1 MLRICTDEFGC
12 DDGGLGWLK
21 SADDTCGGKEPA
33 TTFICPPSGVF
44 TAMLSGVTESTP
56 FDGAVGV
63 TSGKPFAFPVKVKDF
78 FKVEEG
84 SVYGNMFDEK
94 THNPNIKVELKVGG
108 KKNQVKY
115 IIHVGKLTKEHTG
128 VGSDRILF
136 LEDSWAAPDPAWTD
150 AEATL
155 HGRFCLTN
163 VPVQGPGG
171 TSLENLCGV
180 QVLDDAYVV
189 PAEDP
194 ANFCN
199 RFDQAPLLGD
209 IDHDDCPDGLGNKRK
224 WPLTIYLHDACDL
237 PDPGASEAGT
247 MQARTQVERGLRGRR
262 ERDLIPVGTIVG
274 AYAVEEAVAE
284 GGFASLYRAVRLEDE
299 RPVAMKVLHR
309 DLAASPRVQA
319 RFRREAEAIRR
330 LDHPRIVSVLDHGT
344 LTDGR
349 PYLVMEWVEGRPLS
363 DELSAR
369 GRLPWAEVVDLVS
382 QIADALESAHS
393 CGVIHRDLKAENVI
407 VSGQSP
413 RLSAV
418 LVDFGLAK
426 ILADEASSG
435 DVLTTASPMGTPISM
450 APEQILSQVVDT
462 RVDVYA
468 LGVLMFQMAAG
479 RPPFSLPDLAA
490 LLEAHL
496 HAPPPR
502 LSDLVP
508 APPEV
513 DEVIA
518 SCLAKE
524 PAERPSSPGRAAA
537 ALRRAVASGNGASMA
552 VEPVDVLCAAVY
564 VVACPPDGGGSNDTL
579 DRLDDLVEAAR
590 SRLLAAGMTITWEIG
605 NALLAVAPAP
615 QPGQR
620 RTVLDAARDL
630 AGPELAVFVHADF
643 ARLVGGRCVGGPLC
657 HIAEWTDPRPVP
669 GRVAASRSILDNLDR
684 RPAAPTIDTAL

>member
-1 MLRICTDEFGC
+1 
-12 DDGGLGWLK
+12 
-21 SADDTCGGKEPA
+21 
-33 TTFICPPSGVF
+33 
-44 TAMLSGVTESTP
+44 
-56 FDGAVGV
+56 
-63 TSGKPFAFPVKVKDF
+63 
-78 FKVEEG
+78 
-84 SVYGNMFDEK
+84 
-94 THNPNIKVELKVGG
+94 
-108 KKNQVKY
+108 
-115 IIHVGKLTKEHTG
+115 
-128 VGSDRILF
+128 
-136 LEDSWAAPDPAWTD
+136 
-150 AEATL
+150 
-155 HGRFCLTN
+155 
-163 VPVQGPGG
+163 
-171 TSLENLCGV
+171 
-180 QVLDDAYVV
+180 
-189 PAEDP
+189 
-194 ANFCN
+194 
-199 RFDQAPLLGD
+199 
-209 IDHDDCPDGLGNKRK
+209 
-224 WPLTIYLHDACDL
+224 
-237 PDPGASEAGT
+237 

-262 ERDLIPVGTIVG
+262 ERDRIPVGTIVG

-330 LDHPRIVSVLDHGT
+330 LDHPRIVSVLDHGA

-369 GRLPWAEVVDLVS
+369 GRLPWAEVVDLVA

-426 ILADEASSG
+426 ILADEAGSG

-450 APEQILSQVVDT
+450 APEQILSQVVDA

-513 DEVIA
+513 DEVVA

-524 PAERPSSPGRAAA
+524 PGERPSSPGRAAA
-537 ALRRAVASGNGASMA
+537 ALRRAVAAGSGASMA

-579 DRLDDLVEAAR
+579 DRLDDLVEEAR
-590 SRLLAAGMTITWEIG
+590 ARLLAAGMTITWEIG

-620 RTVLDAARDL
+620 RTVLDAARGL

-684 RPAAPTIDTAL
+684 RPTAPTIDSVL